1 MKQKKLNTLFNME
14 NYLILQVRVNLI
26 QQNLVTLQNEDSTN
40 FQRIANDILNLYND
54 VINSNNQY
62 IEEEYLPQIENL
74 CTMLTQKKNDCLN

>member
-1 MKQKKLNTLFNME
+1 ME

-26 QQNLVTLQNEDSTN
+26 QQNLVTLQTEDSTN

-62 IEEEYLPQIENL
+62 PKAQI
-74 CTMLTQKKNDCLN
+74 QKKEQTS